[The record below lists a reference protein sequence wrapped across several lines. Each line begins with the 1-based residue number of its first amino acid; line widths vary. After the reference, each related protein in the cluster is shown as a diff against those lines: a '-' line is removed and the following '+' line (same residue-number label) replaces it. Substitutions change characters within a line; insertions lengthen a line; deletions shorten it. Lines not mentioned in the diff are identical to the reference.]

1 MWSPV
6 GLCMPAGHALQ
17 YDELVWC
24 PLPSLSDDVRV
35 VKCPAEQDSQ
45 LESATV
51 LYLPNGQSL
60 H

>member
-1 MWSPV
+1 
-6 GLCMPAGHALQ
+6 MPAGHALQ